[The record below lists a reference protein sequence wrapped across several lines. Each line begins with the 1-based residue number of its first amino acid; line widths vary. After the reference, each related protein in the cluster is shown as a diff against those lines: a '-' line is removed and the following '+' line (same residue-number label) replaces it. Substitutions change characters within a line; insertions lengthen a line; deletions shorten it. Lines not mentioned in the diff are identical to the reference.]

1 MQLLS
6 THYRN
11 NSLPQDFCF
20 KIYNF
25 FEDFPGKNLLS
36 RQELFLVTNT
46 YEIFFPRFS
55 FSMEF
60 FSGFNKNNFFSW
72 LDHSMGC
79 IFWVILARITG
90 IFFPRQ
96 NANRKTATHCKILT
110 EIRICGRI
118 LDSYNVLCVSKYFLS
133 GICHWQSCQDLKLI
147 CMYIQSKLRVWFNFV
162 IIPITII
169 LQFPLL
175 YKQLTATCGLS
186 IHNYKLIPSLH
197 ITTFESLMDISLATN
212 VHLYMHHESSC

>member
-1 MQLLS
+1 
-6 THYRN
+6 
-11 NSLPQDFCF
+11 
-20 KIYNF
+20 
-25 FEDFPGKNLLS
+25 
-36 RQELFLVTNT
+36 
-46 YEIFFPRFS
+46 
-55 FSMEF
+55 MEF
-60 FSGFNKNNFFSW
+60 FTGFNKKNFFSW
-72 LDHSMGC
+72 LDHSTGS

-110 EIRICGRI
+110 EKRICGRI
-118 LDSYNVLCVSKYFLS
+118 LDSYNVLCVSKCFLS

-169 LQFPLL
+169 LWFPLL

-186 IHNYKLIPSLH
+186 IHNYKLIPALH
-197 ITTFESLMDISLATN
+197 ITTFESLMDISLATT